1 MVAKK
6 KSLTKHL
13 FLFFQQL
20 TDKKQRKETKHP
32 KNHHFFW
39 INEKILNNK
48 NRIYFNNRTKIEEE
62 KT

>member
-32 KNHHFFW
+32 KNHHFFGLM
-39 INEKILNNK
+39 K
-48 NRIYFNNRTKIEEE
+48 RFSTTKIEFISTIEQ
-62 KT
+62 K